1 MYDIIYNIFTNML
14 FNNFVISFKKCVYIY
29 TYAMHMSVVARTGDQ
44 PTIAPRATTGVAPH
58 WRQSLPSPG
67 PGGTKRNS
75 NGLGF
80 EQQKLYIMWGPP
92 VMLVGL

>member
-1 MYDIIYNIFTNML
+1 MILFIIYLQTCCLTILL
-14 FNNFVISFKKCVYIY
+14 FRLKNVYIY